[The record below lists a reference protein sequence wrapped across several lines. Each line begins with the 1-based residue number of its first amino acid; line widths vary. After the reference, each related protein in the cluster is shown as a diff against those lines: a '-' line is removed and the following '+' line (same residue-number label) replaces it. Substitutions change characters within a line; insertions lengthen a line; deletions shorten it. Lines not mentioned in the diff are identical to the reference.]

1 LSKLD
6 APPGPN
12 STHPL
17 YTARP
22 LGGKTRRRVRLVPLL
37 VICSVLLVAAM
48 LVISSVG
55 LNALIP
61 ATPSGSAAHAQS
73 QTHARPRPTPA
84 PPVATDVAVGHVYF
98 SSSGQMSLT
107 SSQGIAD
114 EMDIVLANVPAPAP
128 GKSYYAWL
136 INDVAVESNTILLGQ
151 LVVNNGAVHFHYP
164 GTQNHTNL
172 LSIADRLLITEE
184 NTMPP
189 PTVPSLDNSTWRYTA
204 AISRT
209 PNPSDTV
216 HHYSELDH
224 LRHLLAADPTMD
236 KLGLPGGLDIWL
248 FRDMQQV
255 FEWTGSARDNWFVQG
270 TALMQRQL
278 IRILDALDGTEYAQ
292 QDVPPGTPFLA
303 STHTAQVPLLE
314 FGSPGQEPPA
324 LLYHIGIHLQGLVE
338 SPGVTPE
345 QKQLAIQIDNALNQV
360 QARLEQVRLDAKQLI
375 NMDAAQLTTQQAL
388 SILNDMDQQM
398 QNAFVGQ
405 YNEATGTIAGGVTQ
419 IHYTILQLATL
430 NVTSVNVNTQGCPCS

>member
-1 LSKLD
+1 MRKLD
-6 APPGPN
+6 APPGPT

-22 LGGKTRRRVRLVPLL
+22 VGKARHRKVRLVPLL
-37 VICSVLLVAAM
+37 VVCSILLVSAM
-48 LVISSVG
+48 LIISSIG
-55 LNALIP
+55 LNALVP
-61 ATPSGSAAHAQS
+61 TTPSGSPAHAQMQNRAHS
-73 QTHARPRPTPA
+73 QATPSPIPA
-84 PPVATDVAVGHVYF
+84 NTIAGHIYF
-98 SSSGQMSLT
+98 SSSGQ
-107 SSQGIAD
+107 SSPNGNQGIAD
-114 EMDIVLANVPAPAP
+114 QLDIALANVPAPAP

-136 INDVAVESNTILLGQ
+136 INDAAVESNTLLLGQ

-164 GTQNHTNL
+164 GNQSHTNL
-172 LSIADRLLITEE
+172 LAIADRLLITEE
-184 NTMPP
+184 STTPP
-189 PTVPSLDNSTWRYTA
+189 PTVPSLDNNTWRYSA

-209 PNPSDTV
+209 PNPSDAV

-270 TALMQRQL
+270 TDLMTRQL
-278 IRILDALDGTEYAQ
+278 IRILDALDGTAYVQ
-292 QDVPPGTPFLA
+292 QDVPPGTPFLV

-314 FGSPGQEPPA
+314 FGAPGQEPPA

-345 QKQLAIQIDNALNQV
+345 QKQLAIQIDNALSQV
-360 QARLEQVRLDAKQLI
+360 QSRLQQVRQDAKQLI
-375 NMDAAQLTTQQAL
+375 KMNATQLTTQQAL
-388 SILNDMDQQM
+388 TILNDMDKQM
-398 QNAFVGQ
+398 QDAFVGQ
-405 YNEATGTIAGGVTQ
+405 YNEATGAIAGGVTQ

-430 NVTSVNVNTQGCPCS
+430 NITTVNVNSQGCPCS

>member
-1 LSKLD
+1 MSKLD
-6 APPGPN
+6 APPGPT

-22 LGGKTRRRVRLVPLL
+22 IGKTRRRKIRLVPLL
-37 VICSVLLVAAM
+37 VICSILLVAAM
-48 LVISSVG
+48 LVISSIG

-61 ATPSGSAAHAQS
+61 TTPSANPAHAQTQTRAHPQATPS
-73 QTHARPRPTPA
+73 PIPA
-84 PPVATDVAVGHVYF
+84 NTIAGHVYF
-98 SSSGQMSLT
+98 SSSGQVSLT
-107 SSQGIAD
+107 SNQGIAD
-114 EMDIVLANVPAPAP
+114 QLDLALAHVPAPAP

-136 INDVAVESNTILLGQ
+136 INDATAESNTLLLGQ
-151 LVVNNGAVHFHYP
+151 LTVNNGTVRFHYP
-164 GTQNHTNL
+164 GDQNHTNL
-172 LSIADRLLITEE
+172 LGMADRLLITEE
-184 NTMPP
+184 NTNPP
-189 PTVPSLDNSTWRYTA
+189 PTVPSLDNSTWRYSA

-255 FEWTGSARDNWFVQG
+255 FEWTGSARDNWFGQG
-270 TALMQRQL
+270 TGMMQRQL
-278 IRILDALDGTEYAQ
+278 IRILDALDGTVYVQ

-303 STHTAQVPLLE
+303 DPHIAQVPLLE

-345 QKQLAIQIDNALNQV
+345 QKQLAIQIDNALSDV
-360 QARLEQVRLDAKQLI
+360 QARLEQVRQDAKQLI
-375 NMDAAQLTTQQAL
+375 KMDATQLTTQQAL
-388 SILNDMDQQM
+388 SLLNDMDKQM
-398 QNAFVGQ
+398 QDAFVGQ
-405 YNEATGTIAGGVTQ
+405 YNEANGAITGGVTQ

-430 NVTSVNVNTQGCPCS
+430 NVTTININSQGCPCS